1 MRAVIQRV
9 LSANA
14 SEDGKVIS
22 SIGKG
27 LCVLIGISRNDTK
40 SDIEYIVKKILNSKL
55 FEDSSGK
62 RWSKSVKDCE
72 GEILCLSQV
81 TLYNTFKGNKL
92 DFHHAMA
99 PEKGKEFYNNFLE
112 NIRAQYKPDLV
123 KEGIFGA
130 HLVITLQNDGP
141 VTITV
146 DSPDS
151 LGKKEEMELGL
162 SSSQTPSIKQD
173 STSSQ
178 TCLIKQDSAYS
189 QTNQSFGDSNLSCV
203 CSKVENGVD
212 KVKQGSTSSQ
222 TCLVKQDHTSS
233 QTRLVK
239 QDSTSSQTHLIMQ
252 DSISSQTI
260 KESELSEDNS
270 SANQDSK
277 FSQTTSILQSNM
289 SSQTHLV
296 KQDSVS
302 SQTCSRLQEGMSNSA
317 RAQTTA

>member
-1 MRAVIQRV
+1 MRVVIQRV

-14 SEDGKVIS
+14 SADGKIIS

-27 LCVLIGISRNDTK
+27 LCVLVGISRNDTK

-55 FEDSSGK
+55 FGDSSGK
-62 RWSKSVKDCE
+62 LWSKSVKDCG

-99 PEKGKEFYNNFLE
+99 SDKGKEFYNQFLE
-112 NIRAQYKPDLV
+112 HIRAEYKPELV

-130 HLVITLQNDGP
+130 HLVISLQNDGP

-146 DSPDS
+146 DSPNS
-151 LGKKEEMELGL
+151 LGKKEKMELDL
-162 SSSQTPSIKQD
+162 CSSQTASVKQD

-178 TCLIKQDSAYS
+178 TCLVKQDSAYS
-189 QTNQSFGDSNLSCV
+189 QTNQSFGDNNLNCP
-203 CSKVENGVD
+203 CSQVENIAD
-212 KVKQGSTSSQ
+212 KVKQGSASSQ
-222 TCLVKQDHTSS
+222 TCLVKQDHSSS

-252 DSISSQTI
+252 DIISSQTI
-260 KESELSEDNS
+260 KENEISEDTS
-270 SANQDSK
+270 SASQDSK

-302 SQTCSRLQEGMSNSA
+302 SQTCSRLQEGIPNA
-317 RAQTTA
+317 ATAQTTA